1 MLFIRLIHFKELNF
15 GFDNIEFGGN
25 DECSGSPVKNR

>member
-1 MLFIRLIHFKELNF
+1 MPIIRLIHFKELKF
-15 GFDNIEFGGN
+15 GFDNIEFGGS